1 MTKIALYPI
10 SVIYGLIIW
19 LRNRFFDWG
28 VFTSQP
34 IPGKS
39 ICVGNLSVGGTGKS
53 PHIGYLISTLSKT
66 HQIQVLSRGYGRQT
80 KGLLAVDHLSNP
92 KTVGDEP
99 IMLYNEYAKQAH
111 FVVCEKRRLGVKYL
125 KAKHQDAIIL
135 LDDAYQHRWVKA
147 GLQIVLTT
155 YQHPFWQDQFLPL
168 GKLRES
174 ATEIRR
180 ADAIV
185 ITKCPAFETF
195 DPQLI
200 KKELA
205 HLNKPIFFSRYQ
217 YKPLHP
223 LTSSIEK
230 IDRVLLISAI
240 ADPAQIQES
249 FPKDYQISHKIFED
263 HHPFSRADISEIH
276 QFFDTFAN
284 ENTVLVTTS
293 KDWVKINLLLNETE
307 RKKYPW
313 YLITFTLEWYEQE
326 TFNQFISNYVD
337 TN

>member
-111 FVVCEKRRLGVKYL
+111 FVAVWQNCIHSQRSVGYQRPAGAGTASPCTKPPNVWTRVRNNRR
-125 KAKHQDAIIL
+125 
-135 LDDAYQHRWVKA
+135 
-147 GLQIVLTT
+147 
-155 YQHPFWQDQFLPL
+155 
-168 GKLRES
+168 
-174 ATEIRR
+174 
-180 ADAIV
+180 
-185 ITKCPAFETF
+185 
-195 DPQLI
+195 
-200 KKELA
+200 
-205 HLNKPIFFSRYQ
+205 
-217 YKPLHP
+217 
-223 LTSSIEK
+223 
-230 IDRVLLISAI
+230 
-240 ADPAQIQES
+240 
-249 FPKDYQISHKIFED
+249 
-263 HHPFSRADISEIH
+263 
-276 QFFDTFAN
+276 
-284 ENTVLVTTS
+284 
-293 KDWVKINLLLNETE
+293 
-307 RKKYPW
+307 
-313 YLITFTLEWYEQE
+313 
-326 TFNQFISNYVD
+326 
-337 TN
+337 